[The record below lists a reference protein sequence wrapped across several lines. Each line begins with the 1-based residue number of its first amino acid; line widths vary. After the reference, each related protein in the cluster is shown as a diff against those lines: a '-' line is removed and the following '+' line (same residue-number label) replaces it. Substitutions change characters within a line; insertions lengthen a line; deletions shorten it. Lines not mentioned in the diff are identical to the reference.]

1 VVKRDDD
8 EAAGEDTGDDEGDTL
23 THVVSGATKGT
34 GHEGARER

>member
-1 VVKRDDD
+1 VKRDDD

-23 THVVSGATKGT
+23 THVVAGATKGT